1 MSIPFVYLSCTTPN
15 DINVPD
21 FLFKAPLF
29 RISMDC
35 WLLVLDGDVE
45 NPNQIVV
52 KRLLMYPCQS
62 LICICDILVRL
73 SCVHAT
79 KLDVRIIIHID
90 M

>member
-15 DINVPD
+15 DISVPD

-45 NPNQIVV
+45 NPNQMVD
-52 KRLLMYPCQS
+52 KT
-62 LICICDILVRL
+62 L
-73 SCVHAT
+73 S
-79 KLDVRIIIHID
+79 
-90 M
+90 MFPFQ